1 MLRHWGMPT
10 GMTMAPDTGI
20 LMRKTITAGMT
31 ITTDMTMP
39 ATAMTMPPLR
49 PCARSGPIRRAS
61 R

>member
-1 MLRHWGMPT
+1 MLRHRGMPT

-20 LMRKTITAGMT
+20 LMRMT
-31 ITTDMTMP
+31 ITTGMTMP
-39 ATAMTMPPLR
+39 ATGMTMPPFR